1 MRVVLQR
8 VARAEVRV
16 DGVAT
21 GRIDRGICLFVGV
34 HRDDTAAQADFL
46 ADKCLDLRI
55 FPTEAGGPGDLSVRD
70 IGGGVLV
77 ISQFTLHG
85 DTRKGRRPDFTA
97 AAPPEPARKL
107 YEHFCE
113 RIAASGLPTGAGV
126 FGAMMLVDL
135 INDGPFTLLLE
146 R

>member
-8 VARAEVRV
+8 VKRAEVRV
-16 DGVAT
+16 DGRVT
-21 GRIDRGICLFVGV
+21 GAIGRGICLLLGISKE
-34 HRDDTAAQADFL
+34 DTTAQADFL

-55 FPTEAGGPGDLSVRD
+55 FPAADGGVGDLSVRD

-85 DTRKGRRPDFTA
+85 DCRKGRRPDFTA
-97 AAPPEPARKL
+97 AAPPGPAEKL
-107 YEHFCE
+107 YEYFLE
-113 RIAASGLPTGAGV
+113 RVRGSGLETGAGV
-126 FGAMMLVDL
+126 FGAMMEVDL
-135 INDGPFTLLLE
+135 VNDGPFTLLLE